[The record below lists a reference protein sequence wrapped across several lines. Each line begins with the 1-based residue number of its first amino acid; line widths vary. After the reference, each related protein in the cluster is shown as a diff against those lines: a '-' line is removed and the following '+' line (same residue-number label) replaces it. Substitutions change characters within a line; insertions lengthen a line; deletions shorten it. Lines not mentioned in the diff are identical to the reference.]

1 MRIHPVV
8 NVSRIVRYREP
19 MKEQRVEKPKLVE
32 VNRVKKQEVE
42 KILNKREVRGVMK
55 YLIRWKR
62 FTVENDIWGKE
73 EDLEN
78 AKEII
83 AEFGKRIST
92 EVRRQKKLDLVEE
105 QDYRREKLPGK
116 YAANMLYGQNNG
128 KFEKEYLKKLERNQ

>member
-1 MRIHPVV
+1 M
-8 NVSRIVRYREP
+8 
-19 MKEQRVEKPKLVE
+19 
-32 VNRVKKQEVE
+32 
-42 KILNKREVRGVMK
+42 NKREVRGVMK

-92 EVRRQKKLDLVEE
+92 EVRRQEKLDK

-116 YAANMLYGQNNG
+116 YAANMLYG
-128 KFEKEYLKKLERNQ
+128 

>member
-1 MRIHPVV
+1 
-8 NVSRIVRYREP
+8 
-19 MKEQRVEKPKLVE
+19 
-32 VNRVKKQEVE
+32 
-42 KILNKREVRGVMK
+42 MK
-55 YLIRWKR
+55 YLIRWKK

-92 EVRRQKKLDLVEE
+92 EVRRQEKLDLVEE

-116 YAANMLYGQNNG
+116 YATNMLYG
-128 KFEKEYLKKLERNQ
+128 